1 MTTVFEDVRN
11 VITETLNSIGIDN
24 FSLEP
29 YGSSING
36 LALRKDESDLDLSL
50 IITNQKGD
58 FCPME
63 DFDEIFD
70 AIIK

>member
-1 MTTVFEDVRN
+1 METVFEDVKN
-11 VITETLNSIGIDN
+11 LITATLNSIGIVN
-24 FSLEP
+24 FNLEP

-50 IITNQKGD
+50 IITNQKGE

-63 DFDEIFD
+63 NFDEIFN